1 MAQPLKYELTE
12 EDLKKMTNS
21 IIFHLKESF
30 DNPLSM
36 PKELKNNPLME
47 GYFETYPSEKVEKYL
62 KKRYGK
68 YAYVD
73 RYEKVGDNKWIGMN
87 NSSSE

>member
-47 GYFETYPSEKVEKYL
+47 GYFETYPSEKVEKYDGTTNRAKANVNL
-62 KKRYGK
+62 VEDLDLDSILDK
-68 YAYVD
+68 Y
-73 RYEKVGDNKWIGMN
+73 
-87 NSSSE
+87 